1 MQRDYIII
9 IGAMKSGT
17 TTLFDVLAQH
27 PAIAPGSV
35 KEPGFFAFPEV
46 WERGFDW
53 FDTLFDFDPDKHR
66 YRLEASTD
74 YTKVPFVDGVWD
86 RMTQTPGV
94 SVKLLYIM
102 RHPLRRLESHARH
115 VQTAGREIGLQ
126 PCVQNDHSL
135 DAGLSLLNLVTSNYA
150 RQLDTYGEAMEAG
163 LLHCLTLEDLR
174 DHPEDTLARLYDF
187 LGLEK
192 VFPVENELPTS
203 NPAGDRTRPGK
214 LWKHAARMAPLIA
227 TGKLLLPKGVRKSIK
242 MRLRETVT
250 AQGRFKLTE
259 AEEAALIA
267 QYASDLERLRDV
279 YGIDP
284 AEKWGIAL
292 PPPHRLSETLRRA
305 WPGANRV

>member
-27 PAIAPGSV
+27 PAIAPAAN
-35 KEPGFFAFPEV
+35 KEPGFFAFPEI
-46 WERGFDW
+46 WDQGFDW
-53 FDTLFDFDPDKHR
+53 FDGLFDFDPERHR

-74 YTKVPFVDGVWD
+74 YTKAPFVNGVWD
-86 RMTQTPGV
+86 RMTKTPGV

-115 VQTAGREIGLQ
+115 VQTAGREIGMT
-126 PCVQNDHSL
+126 PCTQIDHSL
-135 DAGLSLLNLVTSNYA
+135 DAGLSLLNMVTSNYA
-150 RQLDTYGEAMEAG
+150 LQLDAYGEAIEAD

-174 DHPEDTLARLYDF
+174 DHPVEVLSRIYDF

-192 VFPVENELPTS
+192 VFPVGEKLPTS
-203 NPAGDRTRPGK
+203 NPAGPRIRPNRI
-214 LWKHAARMAPLIA
+214 WKHASRIGPLIA
-227 TGKLLLPKGVRKSIK
+227 TGKLLLPAGLRQSIK
-242 MRLRETVT
+242 MSLHESVV
-250 AQGRFKLTE
+250 AKGRFRLTE
-259 AEEAALIA
+259 TEETALIA
-267 QYASDLERLRDV
+267 QYARDLERLRDT

-284 AEKWGIAL
+284 TKKWGIEL
-292 PPPHRLSETLRRA
+292 PAPHRLSETLRRA